1 MLPIQK
7 EDPIDILCVKVKFTQ
22 KSMIFME
29 IYRPFHL
36 FFNAISK
43 RIELERSA
51 WSWIEDKLKLI
62 LSEK

>member
-1 MLPIQK
+1 MQK
-7 EDPIDILCVKVKFTQ
+7 EGPIDILCVNVKFTE

-29 IYRPFHL
+29 ISGPSHL

-51 WSWIEDKLKLI
+51 WS
-62 LSEK
+62 